1 MTGNHI
7 VIIKLFKIKRFKT
20 VKTIKTIR
28 TIRTVRTATGE
39 KKGPMAL
46 SFPPLPPI
54 LSQNIFGVV
63 VIRSAM
69 MKNFFV
75 LHFFIL

>member
-54 LSQNIFGVV
+54 LSLNIKLRVRGPAHAQFCS
-63 VIRSAM
+63 IEIKRLLS
-69 MKNFFV
+69 
-75 LHFFIL
+75 